1 LTPRDAKRKLARIL
15 VERFHGA
22 EAAAAAEEAFDRI
35 HIRGEVPDDVAE
47 VEFSADRDVHV
58 PALLARAFGISTSE
72 ARRTL
77 SQGGV
82 KIDGEPLPGD
92 VLNVPAEAVDGRVL
106 QLGKRRFARVL
117 IV

>member
-1 LTPRDAKRKLARIL
+1 MK
-15 VERFHGA
+15 
-22 EAAAAAEEAFDRI
+22 
-35 HIRGEVPDDVAE
+35 
-47 VEFSADRDVHV
+47 FSADGDVRHL
-58 PALLARAFGISTSE
+58 PALLAHAFGVSTSE

-82 KIDGEPLPGD
+82 KIDGEPQAGD